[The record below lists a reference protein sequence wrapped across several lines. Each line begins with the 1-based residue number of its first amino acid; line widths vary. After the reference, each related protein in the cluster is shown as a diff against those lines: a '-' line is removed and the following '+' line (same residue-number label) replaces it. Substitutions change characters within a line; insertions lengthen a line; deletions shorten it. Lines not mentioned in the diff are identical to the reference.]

1 MITQLLTVWED
12 FKLYEH
18 HYGMH
23 GRKQAGM
30 TVVDS
35 MHFIIYLFILLI
47 NFLITDSNTL
57 FSSHRSH
64 VCKLL
69 ICVHFG
75 VVTKNKLR

>member
-35 MHFIIYLFILLI
+35 MHFIIIYLFY
-47 NFLITDSNTL
+47 
-57 FSSHRSH
+57 
-64 VCKLL
+64 
-69 ICVHFG
+69 
-75 VVTKNKLR
+75 